1 MPGVTTN
8 AKEMVKNKCHVR
20 YFHPNWKAHPYYA
33 NVEATTSRTFCCQGW
48 NSSTPATKR
57 PLSVSVLLRFLLLL
71 NCLPPIF
78 PLSPVFLNH
87 HGNVNPTKNVIP
99 TKIVIPT
106 KNVIPLQVLSTLRQL
121 RLQGQIPQNLFQAK
135 LLLLLVHLV
144 PLLQIKVLSTFMFL
158 SSAVF
163 LSANYDAC
171 ISIAAVFSIYTIQ
184 TTILFPYLFIR
195 AMRLS

>member
-1 MPGVTTN
+1 M
-8 AKEMVKNKCHVR
+8 
-20 YFHPNWKAHPYYA
+20 HPYYA
-33 NVEATTSRTFCCQGW
+33 NVKAATSRTFCCQGW
-48 NSSTPATKR
+48 NSLTPATKCFSPWASSSGFSCYWNAFR
-57 PLSVSVLLRFLLLL
+57 QS
-71 NCLPPIF
+71 F